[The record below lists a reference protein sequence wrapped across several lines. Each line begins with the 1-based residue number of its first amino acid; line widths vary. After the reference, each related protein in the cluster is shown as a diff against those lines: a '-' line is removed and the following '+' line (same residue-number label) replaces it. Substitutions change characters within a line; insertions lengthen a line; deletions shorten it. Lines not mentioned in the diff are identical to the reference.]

1 LPKIGRYVSP
11 ETFYGTVKSKTA
23 ISCLVSFLHFCYK
36 SDPCEINGETN
47 ANFNGTRVPAMPEK
61 IEDIT
66 LLYEI
71 SEALNEH
78 MDLKKSLYSVV
89 DILANAMGMMR
100 GTITILNPVTNEI
113 NIEVAHGL
121 SRSAMEKGKYQLGE
135 GITGRVIQT
144 GKPVTIPKISE
155 EPMFLNRTSTRKSQ
169 TQEELSFICVPI
181 KKGSQVVGAISV
193 DRLYDESYPLKKGQ
207 KLMSVIGTMVARHVS
222 NLEDIRL
229 EKERLKEENRRLL
242 SKLEDKYRITEII
255 GNSNKMREVYQMIS
269 QVSKSN
275 ATVLIRGES
284 GTGKELV
291 ANSIHYNSH
300 RTKNPFIKVNC
311 AALPANLIESELFGH
326 ERGAFTGAVKQKPG
340 KFELAHKGT
349 IFLDEIGSINLDVQA
364 NLLRVLQE
372 KEFERV
378 GGHRTIKVDVRII
391 AATNKNLEAGV
402 EEGTFRGDLY
412 YRLNV
417 FPIYMPPLRE
427 RKTDI
432 LLLADYFLEGYAKE
446 NGKKIQRFSTPA
458 IDMLM
463 SYHWPGNV
471 RELENCIERAVLLCE
486 EGVIHSYHLPPTL
499 QTGTESDT
507 LPKRSLDEAVANLEK
522 EMIIDALKNTGGNI
536 TLASEL
542 LATTVRI
549 FSYKA
554 RRYEIDY
561 RKYR

>member
-1 LPKIGRYVSP
+1 MAK
-11 ETFYGTVKSKTA
+11 KT
-23 ISCLVSFLHFCYK
+23 
-36 SDPCEINGETN
+36 
-47 ANFNGTRVPAMPEK
+47 

-71 SEALNEH
+71 SETLNQH
-78 MDLKKSLYSVV
+78 TDLKKSLFTVL
-89 DILANAMGMMR
+89 DNLASAMQMMR

-121 SRSAMEKGKYQLGE
+121 TRSAMQRGKYKLGE
-135 GITGRVIQT
+135 GITGRVIQA
-144 GKPVTIPKISE
+144 GKPVTIPKISQ
-155 EPMFLNRTSTRKSQ
+155 EPMFLDRTSTRKSQ
-169 TQEELSFICVPI
+169 QQQEYSFICVPI
-181 KKGSQVVGAISV
+181 KKGKQVIGAISV
-193 DRLYDESYPLKKGQ
+193 DRLYDESYALKEGQ
-207 KLMSVIGTMVARHVS
+207 KLMSVVATMVARHVS

-229 EKERLKEENRRLL
+229 EKERLKEENRRLR
-242 SKLEDKYRITEII
+242 SKLEDKYRISEII
-255 GNSNKMREVYQMIS
+255 GNSNKMREVFQMVS

-291 ANSIHYNSH
+291 ANAIHYNSH
-300 RTKNPFIKVNC
+300 RAKNAFIKVNC
-311 AALPANLIESELFGH
+311 AALPSNLIESELFGH
-326 ERGAFTGAVKQKPG
+326 EKGAFTGAIRQKLG

-349 IFLDEIGSINLDVQA
+349 IFLDEIGSIDLELQA

-378 GGHRTIKVDVRII
+378 GGNRTIKVDVRII
-391 AATNKNLEAGV
+391 AATNKNLESSV

-432 LLLADYFLEGYAKE
+432 TLLADYFLEKYAKE
-446 NGKKIQRFSTPA
+446 NRKEIHRFSTPA
-458 IDMLM
+458 IDMLI

-471 RELENCIERAVLLCE
+471 RELENCIERSVLLCE
-486 EGVIHSYHLPPTL
+486 EGVVHSYHLPPTL
-499 QTGTESDT
+499 QTGTESNT
-507 LPKRSLDEAVANLEK
+507 LPKVSLDGAVANLER
-522 EMIIDALKNTGGNI
+522 EMIIDALKNTRGNI
-536 TLASEL
+536 TDAARL
-542 LATTVRI
+542 LETTVRK

-554 RRYEIDY
+554 NRYGVDY
-561 RKYR
+561 REYR